1 MATGDLEHDA
11 ARTGA
16 RPEAFWE
23 VLERV
28 AALGGD
34 GARLRRPIPFEVVP
48 DGAQDADAPRMP
60 QGPVPQ
66 EVYQRLRSLLSDVDT
81 LGDAL
86 VGGGGEGSEP
96 EPSPPEAEGP
106 SAIAPSEE
114 EDAQPGDARDPVVTP
129 ADEETSELDGGREQ
143 VSAPARPV
151 WLAWQDVPEEPDGAV
166 ASDLASAD
174 APVGEQAPADGA
186 ATSRQ
191 DDGAGHG
198 IGAHSSVIPGTEEF
212 MALLE
217 RKNRAFEETGEIDTD
232 LDRAADR
239 LAWDR
244 ATDDVIAKRRLFRKR
259 KRD

>member
-1 MATGDLEHDA
+1 MATGDLEHEA

-48 DGAQDADAPRMP
+48 EGPQEADAPRVP
-60 QGPVPQ
+60 RGPVPQ

-81 LGDAL
+81 LGDAT
-86 VGGGGEGSEP
+86 VGEGGEGSEP
-96 EPSPPEAEGP
+96 EALGPEAEGP
-106 SAIAPSEE
+106 SVVAASE
-114 EDAQPGDARDPVVTP
+114 EDAQSGDDRDPVVTP
-129 ADEETSELDGGREQ
+129 ADEEADELDGGAEH
-143 VSAPARPV
+143 VSVPARPV

-166 ASDLASAD
+166 ASESGSAD
-174 APVGEQAPADGA
+174 APADEHAQADRAV
-186 ATSRQ
+186 TSRQ